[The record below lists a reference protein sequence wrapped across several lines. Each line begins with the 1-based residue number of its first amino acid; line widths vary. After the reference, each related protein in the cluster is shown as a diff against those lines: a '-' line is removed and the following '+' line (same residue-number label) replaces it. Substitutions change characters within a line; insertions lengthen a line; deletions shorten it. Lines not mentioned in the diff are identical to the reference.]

1 MNWIMLSIS
10 WINLRPCA
18 FRGKSLVE
26 TTCWRKSL
34 NSLWCIQYPVCTHNL
49 RNSTFLFE
57 AKYTSTRK
65 GICHITKQNI
75 LLTAGQLRPERREMV
90 ANIPNSMA
98 PRRAKDSNFVSNLTP
113 KSSPLIPLYRKL
125 GKRLGPIM
133 IKSLV
138 Q

>member
-1 MNWIMLSIS
+1 M
-10 WINLRPCA
+10 
-18 FRGKSLVE
+18 SL
-26 TTCWRKSL
+26 
-34 NSLWCIQYPVCTHNL
+34 CIQRQIISRDSLLEEVLELFMVHTVSCIHTHNL